1 MDSSTWIWFA
11 EKLKPL
17 TFEIPSSVC
26 TKRIILLWL
35 KPNSHKLVTVINGFL
50 DLPNLLGNKTGKAIP
65 SLKLGSWEF
74 HWITNSTLSKGKYA
88 IPPPVHCA
96 EVCVEVFSTGSA
108 QKLFIVQNH
117 PLRTLKPLNFMAS
130 ILWIVIN
137 SLNAGEPLW
146 QDNLLLNANSP
157 DLPGSTFQG
166 WKAESTIKQSGQLD
180 LGTHGLI
187 QHLNH

>member
-1 MDSSTWIWFA
+1 MWIWFA

-17 TFEIPSSVC
+17 TFEIPSPVC
-26 TKRIILLWL
+26 TKRIILFCL
-35 KPNSHKLVTVINGFL
+35 KPNSHKLVTVTNGFL

-74 HWITNSTLSKGKYA
+74 HSITNSTLSKGKYA
-88 IPPPVHCA
+88 IPPPVNCA

-108 QKLFIVQNH
+108 QKLFIVQNL
-117 PLRTLKPLNFMAS
+117 PLITPKPSKFVAP

-137 SLNAGEPLW
+137 SLNAEKPLW
-146 QDNLLLNANSP
+146 QDNLLLNANSA
-157 DLPGSTFQG
+157 DLLGSTFQG
-166 WKAESTIKQSGQLD
+166 WKAQSTIKQSGRLD
-180 LGTHGLI
+180 TGTHGLI